1 MVERVA
7 VSDVIHDD
15 YAVAAAIIRCR
26 DRPKSF
32 LAGRVPNL
40 HFYDF
45 AVDCDRFDL
54 EIDAD
59 RRNIIIAEY
68 IFGETD
74 EQAAFAGAGV
84 ADKKN
89 L

>member
-1 MVERVA
+1 MGA
-7 VSDVIHDD
+7 VV
-15 YAVAAAIIRCR
+15 VVVR
-26 DRPKSF
+26 DRPEP
-32 LAGRVPNL
+32 LLTGGVPNL
-40 HFYDF
+40 ELHRFP
-45 AVDCDRFDL
+45 VDLDLPDL